1 MLDELEKE
9 IGSVHAKVNVLPSV
23 NKDEVLD
30 VPNPLRRSRAV
41 A

>member
-1 MLDELEKE
+1 VLDELEKG

-23 NKDEVLD
+23 DKDEVLD